1 VTERGGAGHEELR
14 DELAAYALGALPP
27 EEAAQLER
35 HLADC
40 ESCRDRLRWLGP
52 AVDMLGASVEQLTP
66 PSELRERLMETVRA
80 EAAPSPQPD
89 AAASA
94 KAQGRA
100 WAGWGGWSR
109 LLLRP
114 ATAFVAVVLIVAG
127 VAAGYALRGDEDDR
141 TTTIAAQ
148 AASPD
153 FEGDVS
159 AELVRRG
166 DNGALH
172 IQEMPPISRDEV
184 YEVWVQRGD
193 AVEPASTFV
202 LNRDG
207 SAVAAVPGLEDADA
221 VLVTLEP
228 YGGSEQPTT
237 EPVLRASLN

>member
-1 VTERGGAGHEELR
+1 VTQRGGEGHEELR

-40 ESCRDRLRWLGP
+40 ESCRDRLRWLQP
-52 AVDMLGASVEQLTP
+52 AVDMLGASVEQLSP

-80 EAAPSPQPD
+80 EAEPSRQQEV
-89 AAASA
+89 AAAGA
-94 KAQGRA
+94 KTRRIG
-100 WAGWGGWSR
+100 WAGWGG

-127 VAAGYALRGDEDDR
+127 VAAGYALRGDDDDA

-148 AASPD
+148 AASPNL
-153 FEGDVS
+153 EGDVS
-159 AELVRRG
+159 ADLVRQG
-166 DNGALH
+166 DNGTLH
-172 IQEMPPISRDEV
+172 VRKMPAISRDDV
-184 YEVWVQRGD
+184 YEVWVQRGE

-202 LNRDG
+202 LNSDG
-207 SAVAAVPGLEDADA
+207 SAVAAVPGLEGADA
-221 VLVTLEP
+221 VLVSREP

-237 EPVLRASLN
+237 DPVLEAALN

>member
-40 ESCRDRLRWLGP
+40 ESCRDRLRWLRP

-66 PSELRERLMETVRA
+66 PSELRKRLMETVRS
-80 EAAPSPQPD
+80 EAAPSPQPETV
-89 AAASA
+89 ATGARLR
-94 KAQGRA
+94 GRR
-100 WAGWGGWSR
+100 WAGWGGA
-109 LLLRP
+109 LLRP
-114 ATAFVAVVLIVAG
+114 ATAFVSVLLIVTG
-127 VAAGYALRGDEDDR
+127 VVAGYALRGDDGDP

-148 AASPD
+148 AASPE
-153 FEGDVS
+153 FDVS
-159 AELVRRG
+159 AELVRQG

-172 IQEMPPISRDEV
+172 VQEMPAISRDKV

-207 SAVAAVPGLEDADA
+207 TAVAAVPGLDDADA
-221 VLVTLEP
+221 VLVTREP

-237 EPVLRASLN
+237 RPVLQASLN

>member
-1 VTERGGAGHEELR
+1 VTERGGEGHEELR
-14 DELAAYALGALPP
+14 DELAAYALGALPS

-89 AAASA
+89 AAPSA

-100 WAGWGGWSR
+100 WEGWGGWSR

-127 VAAGYALRGDEDDR
+127 VAAGYALRGDEGDA
-141 TTTIAAQ
+141 TTTVAAR
-148 AASPD
+148 ATSPD
-153 FEGDVS
+153 LEVA
-159 AELVRRG
+159 AELVRQG
-166 DNGALH
+166 DTGALH
-172 IQEMPPISRDEV
+172 VQEMPAISRDEV

-221 VLVTLEP
+221 VLVTREP

-237 EPVLRASLN
+237 EPVLKATLN